1 MALALTVGCAGRKKA
16 AELRPLVWEALSLGT
31 DADFNDVWFA
41 DTLNGWIVGGSYQIQ
56 GGLVGRTRDGGRTW
70 RFTSGLTTD
79 ESAFSFGAVRFL
91 DDHRGVAVGSGG
103 RIFVTDDGG
112 DNWRLAQSGSSGLS
126 DIDFID
132 RWDGW
137 AAGTGGVYRTQDGGE
152 TWAPMMRSSSENGYT
167 WGSAIDFLDS
177 WNGWMVGQSGSVMIT
192 ADGGATWRRVQTP
205 LAENERP
212 SLWDVCF
219 VDAEHGWVVGEEGTI
234 LHTSDRGAN
243 WVRQETGVEGAKSKP
258 VLEHIQR
265 RIGVIDTLDLGGR
278 TPGLTLTAVQFIDP
292 DHGWVTGH
300 FGYEARSIV
309 LHTNDG
315 GATWAVEAEVDGQ
328 ELRALFMLGND
339 YGWAVGDRVR
349 QVPQVILRH
358 TQTASEPLKI
368 SALLR

>member
-205 LAENERP
+205 LAENEGPACGTSASWMRSTDGWWAKRAP
-212 SLWDVCF
+212 SSIPRI
-219 VDAEHGWVVGEEGTI
+219 AAPTGSARKPGSRAPSRSPSSS
-234 LHTSDRGAN
+234 TSS
-243 WVRQETGVEGAKSKP
+243 GV
-258 VLEHIQR
+258 
-265 RIGVIDTLDLGGR
+265 
-278 TPGLTLTAVQFIDP
+278 
-292 DHGWVTGH
+292 
-300 FGYEARSIV
+300 
-309 LHTNDG
+309 
-315 GATWAVEAEVDGQ
+315 
-328 ELRALFMLGND
+328 
-339 YGWAVGDRVR
+339 
-349 QVPQVILRH
+349 
-358 TQTASEPLKI
+358 
-368 SALLR
+368 SA